1 MNSRQPANETRH
13 TVHTSCKQG
22 NCLTSLYYPC
32 LHGAA
37 IEIPPNVLQAS
48 VPERAINPARS
59 RLFNGTF
66 ECLLCFQRSDKSA
79 NSVFM
84 RCKGFLVDLTK
95 EEIKRVADTES
106 SSLL

>member
-1 MNSRQPANETRH
+1 MNSRQPANERRH
-13 TVHTSCKQG
+13 MSTHHVNKVIV
-22 NCLTSLYYPC
+22 

-37 IEIPPNVLQAS
+37 IEIPPNVHQAS
-48 VPERAINPARS
+48 VPKRAINPARS

-84 RCKGFLVDLTK
+84 RCKGFLVDFTK
-95 EEIKRVADTES
+95 EEIKRVADIES
-106 SSLL
+106 SSPF